1 MESEFVRDLLET
13 IKTRQLV
20 TMLVVFMTD
29 FFSGVMGSKMQ
40 GETIESKKWING
52 LLRKSQI
59 FLMIFCIG
67 LVTTLLHYPLLY
79 ECFFWLFLM
88 GEVKSIFENAIKMNI
103 PFAKEISN
111 IIDNFTTRLL
121 KKISAYAEKLK

>member
-1 MESEFVRDLLET
+1 MENEFIRELLDT
-13 IKTRQLV
+13 IKTKQLV

-29 FFSGVMGSKMQ
+29 FFAGIMGSKMQ
-40 GETIESKKWING
+40 GEEIQSKKWING
-52 LLRKSQI
+52 LIRKSQI

-79 ECFFWLFLM
+79 ECFFWLFLL
-88 GEVKSIFENAIKMNI
+88 GEIKSIFENAIKMKI
-103 PFAKEISN
+103 PFAAEISN
-111 IIDNFTTRLL
+111 IIDNFTTLLL

>member
-1 MESEFVRDLLET
+1 MEDEFIRELLDT
-13 IKTRQLV
+13 IKTKQLV

-29 FFSGVMGSKMQ
+29 FFSGMMGAKMQ
-40 GETIESKKWING
+40 GEEIQSKKWING

-79 ECFFWLFLM
+79 EWFFWLFLL
-88 GEVKSIFENAIKMNI
+88 GEIKSIFENAIKIKI
-103 PFAKEISN
+103 PFAAEISN
-111 IIDNFTTRLL
+111 IIDDFTTHLL
-121 KKISAYAEKLK
+121 KKISAYAEKFK

>member
-1 MESEFVRDLLET
+1 MESEFVRELLET

-40 GETIESKKWING
+40 DEIIESKKWING

-111 IIDNFTTRLL
+111 IIDNFTTLLL

>member
-1 MESEFVRDLLET
+1 MENEFIRELLDT
-13 IKTRQLV
+13 IKTKQLV

-29 FFSGVMGSKMQ
+29 FFSGIMGSKMQ
-40 GETIESKKWING
+40 GEEIQSKKWING

-79 ECFFWLFLM
+79 ECFFWLFLL
-88 GEVKSIFENAIKMNI
+88 GEIKSIFENAIKMKM
-103 PFAKEISN
+103 PFAAEISN
-111 IIDNFTTRLL
+111 IIDNFTTHLL

>member
-1 MESEFVRDLLET
+1 MENEFIRELLDT
-13 IKTRQLV
+13 IKTSQLV

-29 FFSGVMGSKMQ
+29 FFSGIMGSKMQ
-40 GETIESKKWING
+40 GEEIQSKKWING

-79 ECFFWLFLM
+79 ECFFWLFLL
-88 GEVKSIFENAIKMNI
+88 GEIKSIFENAIKMKI
-103 PFAKEISN
+103 PFAAEISN
-111 IIDNFTTRLL
+111 IIDNFTTQLL

>member
-1 MESEFVRDLLET
+1 MENEFIRELLDT
-13 IKTRQLV
+13 IKTSQLV

-29 FFSGVMGSKMQ
+29 FFSGIIGSKMQ
-40 GETIESKKWING
+40 VEEIQSKKWING

-79 ECFFWLFLM
+79 ECFFWLFLL
-88 GEVKSIFENAIKMNI
+88 GEIKSIFENAIKMKI
-103 PFAKEISN
+103 PFAAEISN
-111 IIDNFTTRLL
+111 IIDNFTTQLL

>member
-1 MESEFVRDLLET
+1 MENEFIRELLDT
-13 IKTRQLV
+13 IKTSQLV

-29 FFSGVMGSKMQ
+29 FFSGIIGSKMQ
-40 GETIESKKWING
+40 VEEIQSKKWING

-67 LVTTLLHYPLLY
+67 FVTTLLHYPLLY
-79 ECFFWLFLM
+79 ECFFWLFLL
-88 GEVKSIFENAIKMNI
+88 GEIKSIFENAIKMKI
-103 PFAKEISN
+103 PFAAEISN
-111 IIDNFTTRLL
+111 IIDDFTTHLL

>member
-1 MESEFVRDLLET
+1 MENEFIRELLDT
-13 IKTRQLV
+13 IKTKELV

-29 FFSGVMGSKMQ
+29 FFSGIMGCKMQ
-40 GETIESKKWING
+40 GEEIQSKKWING

-79 ECFFWLFLM
+79 ECFFWLFLL
-88 GEVKSIFENAIKMNI
+88 GEIKSIFENAIKMKI
-103 PFAKEISN
+103 PFAAEISN
-111 IIDNFTTRLL
+111 IIDNFTTQLL

>member
-1 MESEFVRDLLET
+1 MENEFIRELLDT
-13 IKTRQLV
+13 IKTSQLV

-29 FFSGVMGSKMQ
+29 FFSGIIGSKMQ
-40 GETIESKKWING
+40 VEEIQSKKWING

-67 LVTTLLHYPLLY
+67 LVTTLLNYPLLY
-79 ECFFWLFLM
+79 ECFFWLFLL
-88 GEVKSIFENAIKMNI
+88 GEIKSIFENAIKMKI
-103 PFAKEISN
+103 PFAAEISN
-111 IIDNFTTRLL
+111 IIDNFTTQLL

>member
-1 MESEFVRDLLET
+1 MENEFIRELLDT
-13 IKTRQLV
+13 IKTSQLV

-29 FFSGVMGSKMQ
+29 FFSGIMGSKMQ
-40 GETIESKKWING
+40 GEEIQSKKWING

-79 ECFFWLFLM
+79 ECFFWLFLL
-88 GEVKSIFENAIKMNI
+88 GEIKSIFENAIKMKI
-103 PFAKEISN
+103 PFAAEISN
-111 IIDNFTTRLL
+111 IIDNFTTQLL
-121 KKISAYAEKLK
+121 KKISAYAEKFK

>member
-1 MESEFVRDLLET
+1 MEDEFIRELLDT
-13 IKTRQLV
+13 IKTKQLV

-29 FFSGVMGSKMQ
+29 FFSGMMGSKMQ
-40 GETIESKKWING
+40 GEEIQSKKWING

-79 ECFFWLFLM
+79 ECFFWLFLL
-88 GEVKSIFENAIKMNI
+88 GEIKSIFENAIKIKI
-103 PFAKEISN
+103 PFAAEISN
-111 IIDNFTTRLL
+111 IIDDFTTHLL
-121 KKISAYAEKLK
+121 KKISAYAEKFK

>member
-1 MESEFVRDLLET
+1 MENEFIRELLDT
-13 IKTRQLV
+13 IKTNQLV

-29 FFSGVMGSKMQ
+29 FFAGIMGSKMQ
-40 GETIESKKWING
+40 GEEIQSKKWING

-79 ECFFWLFLM
+79 ECFFWLFLL
-88 GEVKSIFENAIKMNI
+88 GEIKSIFENAIKMKI
-103 PFAKEISN
+103 PFAAEISN
-111 IIDNFTTRLL
+111 IIDDFTTHLL

>member
-111 IIDNFTTRLL
+111 IIDDFTTHLL

>member
-1 MESEFVRDLLET
+1 MENEFIRELLDT
-13 IKTRQLV
+13 IKTSQLV

-29 FFSGVMGSKMQ
+29 FFSGIIGSKMQ
-40 GETIESKKWING
+40 VEEIQSKKWING

-79 ECFFWLFLM
+79 ECFFWLFLL
-88 GEVKSIFENAIKMNI
+88 GEIKSIFENAIKLKI
-103 PFAKEISN
+103 PFAAEISN
-111 IIDNFTTRLL
+111 IIDNFTTQLL

>member
-1 MESEFVRDLLET
+1 MENEFIRELLDT
-13 IKTRQLV
+13 IKTSQLV

-29 FFSGVMGSKMQ
+29 FFAGIIGSKMQ
-40 GETIESKKWING
+40 GEEIQSKKWING

-79 ECFFWLFLM
+79 ECFFWLFLL
-88 GEVKSIFENAIKMNI
+88 GEIKSIFENAIKMKI
-103 PFAKEISN
+103 PFAAEISN
-111 IIDNFTTRLL
+111 IIDNFTTQLL

>member
-1 MESEFVRDLLET
+1 MENEFIRELLDT
-13 IKTRQLV
+13 IKTEQLV

-29 FFSGVMGSKMQ
+29 FFSGIMGSKMQ
-40 GETIESKKWING
+40 GEEIQSKKWING

-79 ECFFWLFLM
+79 ECFFWLFLL
-88 GEVKSIFENAIKMNI
+88 GEIKSIFENAIKMKI
-103 PFAKEISN
+103 PFAAEISN
-111 IIDNFTTRLL
+111 IIDDFTTHLL